1 MNLFDSILEIANN
14 GKLVTSFCIKCD
26 IYIWPPNHVCNL
38 CVSKT
43 MFREVKRE
51 GILLEKAHS
60 NILGKEGFF
69 GIGEFSGI
77 RLIGST
83 KEDVKVGEPIRIGEI
98 RVKNG
103 RLDIQFTSL
112 HI

>member
-1 MNLFDSILEIANN
+1 MFLQLPCYEQAQFLHHKSVFASLNLAVEGLPRWFDRFQSPQW
-14 GKLVTSFCIKCD
+14 D
-26 IYIWPPNHVCNL
+26 
-38 CVSKT
+38 
-43 MFREVKRE
+43 
-51 GILLEKAHS
+51 
-60 NILGKEGFF
+60 
-69 GIGEFSGI
+69 EFSGI